1 MDGRADTE
9 AAYHASRIPRPVLLG
24 AGWVCVV
31 LGFIGVFIPG
41 MPTTT
46 FLLVAAWCFYRSSE
60 RAHTWLLEN
69 RLLGPYVRDF
79 LSGKGMPL
87 RSKVIAISA
96 MWLACGTSAWFF
108 VPVVWGKALVLGCAV
123 IGTVVVVRVRP
134 RAGVE
139 APETLPA
146 KAMEPATTLEPAE

>member
-1 MDGRADTE
+1 VLEHVTSPEDPRRGRV
-9 AAYHASRIPRPVLLG
+9 SRRLLLG
-24 AGWVCVV
+24 LGWLCVV

-46 FLLVAAWCFYRSSE
+46 FLLVAAWCFVRSSE
-60 RAHTWLLEN
+60 RAHAWLLEH

-87 RSKVIAISA
+87 RSKVIAISV
-96 MWLACGTSAWFF
+96 MWLACGSSAYFF
-108 VPVVWGKALVLGCAV
+108 VPVLWAKVAVLACAV

-134 RAGVE
+134 DAPSAAAEPVE
-139 APETLPA
+139 
-146 KAMEPATTLEPAE
+146 